1 MTSLVLGL
9 VLIGQSPTQD
19 LLHDLQAEIN
29 ADYESGRTAEP
40 RKLPTINWDSK
51 TIPMAL
57 DYLEQLD
64 AVTQAY
70 HGIRAKELRHQE
82 KARQNIIRK
91 YRITESEF
99 EAMVNTLGDDHR
111 FRQLVTAAH
120 LMIDVRT
127 YVASKSHPTLHP
139 GIARMAMVPCS
150 CGTLMCAASA
160 AYYADKIRYID
171 DISPWWS
178 AAEFKRAHNPHDH
191 DLDARSSAKACVKV
205 LFFQKIDI
213 KEIIQPEDPRYHNHE
228 MWVRALVGGKTMFVQ
243 GRGLRNTE
251 Y

>member
-1 MTSLVLGL
+1 MTSLVLDL

-19 LLHDLQAEIN
+19 MLHDLQAEIN

-57 DYLEQLD
+57 DYLERLD
-64 AVTQAY
+64 AVDQAY
-70 HGIRAKELRHQE
+70 HGDRAKQLRYQE
-82 KARQNIIRK
+82 KARLNIIRK
-91 YRITESEF
+91 YRITQFEF
-99 EAMVNTLGDDHR
+99 EGMVNTLSGDDK
-111 FRQLVTAAH
+111 FQQLATAAH
-120 LMIDVRT
+120 LVTDVRT

-139 GIARMAMVPCS
+139 GIARMAMIPCS
-150 CGTLMCAASA
+150 CGRLMHTGSA
-160 AYYADKIRYID
+160 VYYADKMRYID
-171 DISPWWS
+171 DISSVLLVPGLERTHS
-178 AAEFKRAHNPHDH
+178 AHDH
-191 DLDARSSAKACVKV
+191 DMDARMSAKGCVPIV
-205 LFFQKIDI
+205 FFQKIDI

-243 GRGLRNTE
+243 GRGLRNME